1 MKARLVAFVSVGL
14 LSLSTLFLSVT
25 PSAWAVSSVQSILA
39 RVKEANNIPAAL
51 GASVR
56 IQPGN
61 SLNASTDGQN
71 LVVTQP
77 LLDRLKTD
85 DERAFVLSHELSH
98 IVLQHI
104 GKTQAR
110 RLGLSLFDS
119 FLTQRVGQGTLLQ
132 LAGELGIGLVDKRS
146 ARSFEYQA
154 DDLGVKLMTQAGYNP
169 RAALEVFNI
178 LKAATPGNNVPEF
191 LQDHPITDSRIRALV
206 EKYKF

>member
-1 MKARLVAFVSVGL
+1 MRTRLVAVVSVGFLFFSTMFVSV
-14 LSLSTLFLSVT
+14 V
-25 PSAWAVSSVQSILA
+25 PSAWAVSSAQSILQ
-39 RVKEANNIPAAL
+39 RLKEANNIPANL
-51 GASVR
+51 GGTVR
-56 IQPGN
+56 TEGGN
-61 SLNASTDGQN
+61 SLNAATDGQN
-71 LVVTQP
+71 IVITQT

-98 IVLQHI
+98 VVLQHI

-110 RLGLSLFDS
+110 RLGLSLVDR
-119 FLTQRVGQGTLLQ
+119 FLSQRAGQGSLLQ

-169 RAALEVFNI
+169 RSALEVFNI

-191 LQDHPITDSRIRALV
+191 LQDHPITDSRMRALV